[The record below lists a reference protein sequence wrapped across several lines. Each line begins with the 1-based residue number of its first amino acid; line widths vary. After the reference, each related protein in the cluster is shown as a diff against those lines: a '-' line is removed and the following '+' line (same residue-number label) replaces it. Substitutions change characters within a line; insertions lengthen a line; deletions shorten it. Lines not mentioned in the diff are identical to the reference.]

1 MESNKYS
8 ISRYMITGVF
18 TVIPILVTWIIFQ
31 FLFNLLSEIGTPAIK
46 MLAEIFPSLADW
58 ITNPWF
64 LSIIGVVFTL
74 VVLYLLGLIA
84 TFVIG
89 KRIIAAFDY
98 LINKLP
104 VVKVIYGS
112 IKKLVVTLQQKP
124 TNAQRVVLIEFPSP
138 AMKTVG
144 LVTQVFT
151 DDDTGEKLAAV
162 YVPTTPNPTSGYLEI
177 IPLDKLIS
185 TNWSLDEAMTFIM
198 SGGAVAPDKIN
209 YSKSAK
215 S

>member
-18 TVIPILVTWIIFQ
+18 TVIPILVTWIIFE

-46 MLAEIFPSLADW
+46 ILADIFPSLADW

-64 LSIIGVVFTL
+64 LSIIGVLFTL
-74 VVLYLLGLIA
+74 VALYLLGLIA

-104 VVKVIYGS
+104 VVKVIYTA
-112 IKKLVVTLQQKP
+112 IKKLVVTLQHKP
-124 TNAQRVVLIEFPSP
+124 TDAQRVVLIEFPSP

-177 IPLDKLIS
+177 IPLDKLIL

>member
-104 VVKVIYGS
+104 VVKVIYS
-112 IKKLVVTLQQKP
+112 AIKKLVVTLQQKP

>member
-46 MLAEIFPSLADW
+46 ILADIFPSLADW

-64 LSIIGVVFTL
+64 LSIIGVLFTL
-74 VVLYLLGLIA
+74 VALYLLGLIA

-104 VVKVIYGS
+104 VVKVIYTA
-112 IKKLVVTLQQKP
+112 IKKLVVTLQHKP
-124 TNAQRVVLIEFPSP
+124 TDAQRVVLIEFPSP

-151 DDDTGEKLAAV
+151 DHDTGEKLAAV

-177 IPLDKLIS
+177 IPLDKLIL

-215 S
+215 F

>member
-1 MESNKYS
+1 
-8 ISRYMITGVF
+8 
-18 TVIPILVTWIIFQ
+18 
-31 FLFNLLSEIGTPAIK
+31 
-46 MLAEIFPSLADW
+46 
-58 ITNPWF
+58 
-64 LSIIGVVFTL
+64 
-74 VVLYLLGLIA
+74 
-84 TFVIG
+84 VIG

-104 VVKVIYGS
+104 VVKVIYTA
-112 IKKLVVTLQQKP
+112 IKKLVVTLQHKP
-124 TNAQRVVLIEFPSP
+124 TDAQRVVLIEFPSP

-151 DDDTGEKLAAV
+151 DHDTGEKLAAV

-177 IPLDKLIS
+177 IPLDKLIL

>member
-31 FLFNLLSEIGTPAIK
+31 FLFNLLSEIGTPAIRT
-46 MLAEIFPSLADW
+46 LADIFPSLAEW

-64 LSIIGVVFTL
+64 LSIIGVLFTL

-124 TNAQRVVLIEFPSP
+124 TEAQRVVLIEFPSP

-177 IPLDKLIS
+177 TPLDKLIS

>member
-18 TVIPILVTWIIFQ
+18 TVIPILVTWVIFQ
-31 FLFNLLSEIGTPAIK
+31 FLFNLLSQIGTPAIK
-46 MLAEIFPSLADW
+46 ILADIFPSLADW

-64 LSIIGVVFTL
+64 LSIIGVLFTL

-89 KRIIAAFDY
+89 KRIIEAFDY

-124 TNAQRVVLIEFPSP
+124 TEAQRVVLIEFPSP

-151 DDDTGEKLAAV
+151 DHDTGEKLAAV